1 MWPPEDERFV
11 FCVVV
16 GCFFGVVF
24 AITRLQP
31 DLILALPRGGTPVGC
46 EVAQVLGAEF
56 DLIITQRIGLPWQPD
71 LGVGAIAEDGPA
83 IFDHDSLA
91 CQGLNVC
98 DLTPAV
104 EREREELRKRQLRY
118 RGARPVPDVAGKTV
132 VIIDDGLTTGVTAR
146 AAIRALRQA
155 NPVHLGYAAPV
166 CSAESHDWLEAEAD
180 SVVDLHCPRDF
191 PALGLY
197 YRDFAPVTDDD
208 VERLCMTAWGAAKV

>member
-1 MWPPEDERFV
+1 MWPPEDERFENRAAA
-11 FCVVV
+11 
-16 GCFFGVVF
+16 GRILGEAI

-31 DLILALPRGGTPVGC
+31 DLILALPRGGTPVGF
-46 EVAQVLGAEF
+46 EVAQLLGAEF
-56 DLIITQRIGLPWQPD
+56 DLVITQRIGLPWQPD

-83 IFDHDSLA
+83 VFDHDALA
-91 CQGLNVC
+91 CQGLNVS

-104 EREREELRKRQLRY
+104 ERERVELRKRQIRY
-118 RGARPVPDVAGKTV
+118 RGTRQLPDVAGKTV
-132 VIIDDGLTTGVTAR
+132 IIIDDGLTTGVNAR

-155 NPVHLGYAAPV
+155 NPAHLGYAAPV
-166 CSAESHDWLEAEAD
+166 CSAESHDWLAAEAD
-180 SVVDLHCPRDF
+180 SVVDLHSPRDF